1 MNNTLQLSSSSEKS
15 TCSFRPSYFGGQ
27 YSQAVSDFLSPFL
40 HYSFTPLCFFVFP
53 VRTAYMTLTVLSQTQ
68 LRELLHALS
77 RDEILELQRNLG
89 EALREYS
96 SGSQEEGCSAAYQ
109 PQRTAIT
116 RQNGCTTLFMPA
128 STGKTIGIKM
138 ISLQDGG
145 AAGCANEQETVDA
158 QEKDQISSRRRG
170 SFRNSVASISS
181 DLSDLSLGSQEDKE
195 DTTNN
200 DSSVAGSSTDSPT
213 LLTGCVNQQNV
224 TSNISRTLG
233 AWPGAGTRDTSPR
246 GSVTLLDDE
255 SLPFALINAHELTAF
270 RTALASLMMFNRRKK
285 VRTLLVFGA
294 GTQAY
299 WHIRLSLV
307 LRGDDI
313 RRVYIVNRSFDRAA
327 KLLQDIYGPE
337 NSEWRGDVKFSAVST
352 DFGEYSRILKDHV
365 RKADVIFCCTPSPVP
380 LFPAEYL
387 ASSEGRQKGRLICA
401 IGSYKAHM
409 AEIHPD
415 ILRDE
420 VTVQGPHRHWHKH
433 IHRSGVILVDSLDAA
448 MKEAGEIIQAGIKP
462 KQVVE
467 LGELLM
473 VRNAA
478 REAATVDEEQSL
490 REWAQRGN
498 VIYKSVGLGLMDLVT
513 GGDLVRLARER
524 KLGTTVEDF

>member
-1 MNNTLQLSSSSEKS
+1 MPLTILSRS
-15 TCSFRPSYFGGQ
+15 
-27 YSQAVSDFLSPFL
+27 
-40 HYSFTPLCFFVFP
+40 
-53 VRTAYMTLTVLSQTQ
+53 Q
-68 LRELLHALS
+68 LRDLLHTLS
-77 RDEILELQRNLG
+77 RDEIVGLQRNLA
-89 EALREYS
+89 EALRDYS
-96 SGSQEEGCSAAYQ
+96 SGSQEKGCSAAYQ

-128 STGKTIGIKM
+128 STGQTIGIKM

-145 AAGCANEQETVDA
+145 DAGCAVERDTVDA
-158 QEKDQISSRRRG
+158 QEKEQITSRRRG
-170 SFRNSVASISS
+170 SFRNSVASLSS
-181 DLSDLSLGSQEDKE
+181 DLSDMSVGSEDKE
-195 DTTNN
+195 DKDESSSVTPSTTNTT
-200 DSSVAGSSTDSPT
+200 GSSSTGSST

-224 TSNISRTLG
+224 TSNISKTLG

-246 GSVTLLDDE
+246 GSVTLLDGE

-270 RTALASLMMFNRRKK
+270 RTALASLMMFNKRKK

-299 WHIRLSLV
+299 WHIRLALV
-307 LRGDDI
+307 LRGEDI

-327 KLLQDIYGPE
+327 KLLRDIYLPE
-337 NSEWRGDVKFSAVST
+337 NTGWRRDVKFSAMST
-352 DFGEYSRILKDHV
+352 DFGEYGRILKDHV
-365 RKADVIFCCTPSPVP
+365 RKADAIFCCTPSPEP

-387 ASSEGRQKGRLICA
+387 TSGEGRQKGRLICA

-420 VTVQGPHRHWHKH
+420 VTVQPPHRHWHKH
-433 IHRSGVILVDSLDAA
+433 IQRSGVIVVDSLDAA
-448 MKEAGEIIQAGIKP
+448 LKEAGEIIQAGIKP
-462 KQVVE
+462 NQAVE

-473 VRNAA
+473 VRDAQRN
-478 REAATVDEEQSL
+478 EETVDEEKSL
-490 REWAQRGN
+490 REWSQRGN

-524 KLGTTVEDF
+524 NLGTTVEDF

>member
-1 MNNTLQLSSSSEKS
+1 MPLTILSRS
-15 TCSFRPSYFGGQ
+15 
-27 YSQAVSDFLSPFL
+27 
-40 HYSFTPLCFFVFP
+40 
-53 VRTAYMTLTVLSQTQ
+53 Q

-77 RDEILELQRNLG
+77 RDEIQNLQRNLA

-96 SGSQEEGCSAAYQ
+96 SGSQEKGCSAAYQ

-128 STGKTIGIKM
+128 STGQTIGIKM

-145 AAGCANEQETVDA
+145 DAGCAIERDNLDT
-158 QEKDQISSRRRG
+158 QEKEQIASRRGG
-170 SFRNSVASISS
+170 SFRNSVASLSS
-181 DLSDLSLGSQEDKE
+181 ELSDLSVGSQEDKE
-195 DTTNN
+195 DKEDKEDSNSLSPVTTTNE
-200 DSSVAGSSTDSPT
+200 SSTTGSSTGSST

-224 TSNISRTLG
+224 TSNISKTLG

-246 GSVTLLDDE
+246 GSVTLLDGE

-299 WHIRLSLV
+299 WHIRLALV
-307 LRGDDI
+307 LRGEDI

-327 KLLQDIYGPE
+327 KLLQEIYQPE
-337 NSEWRGDVKFSAVST
+337 NADWRGDVKFSAIST
-352 DFGEYSRILKDHV
+352 DFGEYGRILKSTV
-365 RKADVIFCCTPSPVP
+365 RKADAIFCCTPSPEP

-387 ASSEGRQKGRLICA
+387 TSGEGRQKGRLICA

-420 VTVQGPHRHWHKH
+420 VNVQPAHRHWHKH
-433 IHRSGVILVDSLDAA
+433 IHRSGVIVVDSLDAA

-473 VRNAA
+473 VRDAT
-478 REAATVDEEQSL
+478 RDAATVDDEKSL
-490 REWAQRGN
+490 REWSQRGN

>member
-1 MNNTLQLSSSSEKS
+1 M
-15 TCSFRPSYFGGQ
+15 P
-27 YSQAVSDFLSPFL
+27 
-40 HYSFTPLCFFVFP
+40 
-53 VRTAYMTLTVLSQTQ
+53 LTVLSRSQ

-77 RDEILELQRNLG
+77 RDEIIDLQRNLA
-89 EALREYS
+89 EALLEYS
-96 SGSQEEGCSAAYQ
+96 SGSQEKGCSAAYQ

-116 RQNGCTTLFMPA
+116 RRNGCTTLFMPA

-145 AAGCANEQETVDA
+145 VAGCAIERDTVDI
-158 QEKDQISSRRRG
+158 QEKEQIISRRQG

-181 DLSDLSLGSQEDKE
+181 DLSELSVGSQEDKE
-195 DTTNN
+195 DSNSISPVTTTN
-200 DSSVAGSSTDSPT
+200 DSSTAGSS
-213 LLTGCVNQQNV
+213 
-224 TSNISRTLG
+224 
-233 AWPGAGTRDTSPR
+233 AGTRDTSPR

-285 VRTLLVFGA
+285 VRTIVVFGA

-299 WHIRLSLV
+299 WHIRLALV
-307 LRGDDI
+307 LRGEDI
-313 RRVYIVNRSFDRAA
+313 RRVYIVNRSFERAA
-327 KLLQDIYGPE
+327 NLLRDIYQPE
-337 NSEWRGDVKFSAVST
+337 NAKWRRDVKFSAVST
-352 DFGEYSRILKDHV
+352 DFGEYSRILKEHV
-365 RKADVIFCCTPSPVP
+365 RKADVIFCCTPSPEP

-387 ASSEGRQKGRLICA
+387 TAGEGRSKGRLICA
-401 IGSYKAHM
+401 IGSYKPHM

-420 VTVQGPHRHWHKH
+420 VNLQAAHSHWHKH

-473 VRNAA
+473 VRDAT
-478 REAATVDEEQSL
+478 RDGATVDEEKSL
-490 REWAQRGN
+490 REWSQRGN

>member
-1 MNNTLQLSSSSEKS
+1 M
-15 TCSFRPSYFGGQ
+15 P
-27 YSQAVSDFLSPFL
+27 
-40 HYSFTPLCFFVFP
+40 
-53 VRTAYMTLTVLSQTQ
+53 LTVLSRSQ
-68 LRELLHALS
+68 LRDLLHALS
-77 RDEILELQRNLG
+77 RDEIVGLQRNLA

-96 SGSQEEGCSAAYQ
+96 SGSQDKGCSAAFQ

-128 STGKTIGIKM
+128 STGQTIGIKM

-145 AAGCANEQETVDA
+145 DAGCAVERDTINV
-158 QEKDQISSRRRG
+158 QEKEQITSRRRG
-170 SFRNSVASISS
+170 SFRNSVASLSSDMS
-181 DLSDLSLGSQEDKE
+181 DLSVGSEDKDDKDDQDE
-195 DTTNN
+195 S
-200 DSSVAGSSTDSPT
+200 SSVTPSTTTGSSSTDSST

-224 TSNISRTLG
+224 TSNISKTLG

-246 GSVTLLDDE
+246 GSV
-255 SLPFALINAHELTAF
+255 
-270 RTALASLMMFNRRKK
+270 
-285 VRTLLVFGA
+285 RTLLVFGA

-299 WHIRLSLV
+299 WHIRLALV
-307 LRGDDI
+307 LRGEDI

-327 KLLQDIYGPE
+327 KLLRDIYLPE
-337 NSEWRGDVKFSAVST
+337 NTEWRRDVKFSAVSS
-352 DFGEYSRILKDHV
+352 DFGEYSRVLKLHV
-365 RKADVIFCCTPSPVP
+365 RKADAIFCCTPSPEP

-387 ASSEGRQKGRLICA
+387 TSGEGRQKGRLICA

-420 VTVQGPHRHWHKH
+420 VTVQPPHRHWHKH
-433 IHRSGVILVDSLDAA
+433 VHRSGVIVVDSLDAA
-448 MKEAGEIIQAGIKP
+448 LKEAGELIQAGIKP

-473 VRNAA
+473 VRDAQRN
-478 REAATVDEEQSL
+478 EETVDEEKSL
-490 REWAQRGN
+490 REWSQRGN

>member
-1 MNNTLQLSSSSEKS
+1 M
-15 TCSFRPSYFGGQ
+15 P
-27 YSQAVSDFLSPFL
+27 
-40 HYSFTPLCFFVFP
+40 
-53 VRTAYMTLTVLSQTQ
+53 LTVLSRSQ

-77 RDEILELQRNLG
+77 RDEILNLQRNLA

-96 SGSQEEGCSAAYQ
+96 SGSQEKGCSAAYQ

-116 RQNGCTTLFMPA
+116 RQNGTTTIFMPA

-145 AAGCANEQETVDA
+145 TAGCTIERDTVDMQDKEHIA
-158 QEKDQISSRRRG
+158 KRRGG

-181 DLSDLSLGSQEDKE
+181 DMSDLSVGSQEDKE
-195 DTTNN
+195 DSNSLSPATTTTN
-200 DSSVAGSSTDSPT
+200 DSSTAGSSTDSST

-224 TSNISRTLG
+224 TSNVSRTLG

-246 GSVTLLDDE
+246 GSVTLLDGE

-299 WHIRLSLV
+299 WHIRLALV
-307 LRGDDI
+307 LRGEDI

-327 KLLQDIYGPE
+327 KLLQEIYQPE
-337 NSEWRGDVKFSAVST
+337 NTKWRGDVKFSAVST

-365 RKADVIFCCTPSPVP
+365 RKADAIFCCTPSPEP

-387 ASSEGRQKGRLICA
+387 TAGEGRQKGRLICA

-420 VTVQGPHRHWHKH
+420 VNLQATHSHWHKH

-473 VRNAA
+473 VRDAT
-478 REAATVDEEQSL
+478 RDAATVDEEKSL
-490 REWAQRGN
+490 REWSQRGN

>member
-1 MNNTLQLSSSSEKS
+1 MPLTILSRS
-15 TCSFRPSYFGGQ
+15 
-27 YSQAVSDFLSPFL
+27 
-40 HYSFTPLCFFVFP
+40 
-53 VRTAYMTLTVLSQTQ
+53 Q

-77 RDEILELQRNLG
+77 REEILNLQRNLAD
-89 EALREYS
+89 ALREYS
-96 SGSQEEGCSAAYQ
+96 SGSQEKGCSAAYQ

-128 STGKTIGIKM
+128 STGQTIGIKM

-145 AAGCANEQETVDA
+145 AAGCAVERDTVDM
-158 QEKDQISSRRRG
+158 QEKEQISSL
-170 SFRNSVASISS
+170 ASISS
-181 DLSDLSLGSQEDKE
+181 DLSDLSVGSQEDKE
-195 DTTNN
+195 DSNSITPVTTTN
-200 DSSVAGSSTDSPT
+200 SSAAGSSTDSST

-246 GSVTLLDDE
+246 GSVTLLDGE

-299 WHIRLSLV
+299 WHIRLALV
-307 LRGDDI
+307 LRGEDI

-327 KLLQDIYGPE
+327 KLLQEIYQPE
-337 NSEWRGDVKFSAVST
+337 NTEWRGDVKFSAVST
-352 DFGEYSRILKDHV
+352 DFGEYGRILKEHV
-365 RKADVIFCCTPSPVP
+365 RKADAIFCCTPSPEP

-387 ASSEGRQKGRLICA
+387 TSGEGRQKGRLICA

-420 VTVQGPHRHWHKH
+420 VNLQAAHSHWHKKV
-433 IHRSGVILVDSLDAA
+433 HRSGVILVDSLDAA
-448 MKEAGEIIQAGIKP
+448 LKEAGEIIQAGIKP

-473 VRNAA
+473 VRDAT
-478 REAATVDEEQSL
+478 REAATVDEEKSL

>member
-1 MNNTLQLSSSSEKS
+1 M
-15 TCSFRPSYFGGQ
+15 P
-27 YSQAVSDFLSPFL
+27 
-40 HYSFTPLCFFVFP
+40 
-53 VRTAYMTLTVLSQTQ
+53 LTVLSRSQ
-68 LRELLHALS
+68 LRELLHDLS
-77 RDEILELQRNLG
+77 RDEIINLQRNLA

-96 SGSQEEGCSAAYQ
+96 SGSQEEEWHHHHLHA
-109 PQRTAIT
+109 
-116 RQNGCTTLFMPA
+116 RQHGPDNRHQDDFPAGRGDAGCT
-128 STGKTIGIKM
+128 IER
-138 ISLQDGG
+138 D
-145 AAGCANEQETVDA
+145 TVDM
-158 QEKDQISSRRRG
+158 QEKEQTRRRG

-181 DLSDLSLGSQEDKE
+181 DLSDLSVGSEDKE
-195 DTTNN
+195 DSNSISPVTTTTE
-200 DSSVAGSSTDSPT
+200 SSVAGSSTGSST

-246 GSVTLLDDE
+246 GSVTLL
-255 SLPFALINAHELTAF
+255 
-270 RTALASLMMFNRRKK
+270 RWRKRKK
-285 VRTLLVFGA
+285 VRTIVVFGA

-299 WHIRLSLV
+299 WHIRLALV
-307 LRGDDI
+307 LRGEDI
-313 RRVYIVNRSFDRAA
+313 RRVYIVNRSFERAA
-327 KLLQDIYGPE
+327 KLLQEIYQPE
-337 NSEWRGDVKFSAVST
+337 NIEWRGDVKFSAVST
-352 DFGEYSRILKDHV
+352 DFGEYSRVLKDHV
-365 RKADVIFCCTPSPVP
+365 RKADAIFCCTPSPEP

-387 ASSEGRQKGRLICA
+387 TSGEGRQKGRLICA

-420 VTVQGPHRHWHKH
+420 VNVQPAHRHWHKH
-433 IHRSGVILVDSLDAA
+433 IHRSGVIVVDSLDAA
-448 MKEAGEIIQAGIKP
+448 MKEAGEIIQAGIRP

-473 VRNAA
+473 VRDAT
-478 REAATVDEEQSL
+478 RDAATVDEEKSL
-490 REWAQRGN
+490 REWSQRGN

>member
-1 MNNTLQLSSSSEKS
+1 M
-15 TCSFRPSYFGGQ
+15 P
-27 YSQAVSDFLSPFL
+27 
-40 HYSFTPLCFFVFP
+40 
-53 VRTAYMTLTVLSQTQ
+53 LTVLSRSQ

-77 RDEILELQRNLG
+77 RDEIRNLQRNLAD
-89 EALREYS
+89 ALREYS
-96 SGSQEEGCSAAYQ
+96 SGSQEKGCSAAYQ

-128 STGKTIGIKM
+128 STGQTIGIKM

-145 AAGCANEQETVDA
+145 AAGCAVERDTVNM
-158 QEKDQISSRRRG
+158 QEKEQTSSRRRG

-181 DLSDLSLGSQEDKE
+181 DLSDLSVGSQEDKE
-195 DTTNN
+195 DSNSISPATTTN
-200 DSSVAGSSTDSPT
+200 SSAAGSSTDSST

-246 GSVTLLDDE
+246 GSVTLLDGE

-299 WHIRLSLV
+299 WHIRLALV
-307 LRGDDI
+307 LRGEDI

-327 KLLQDIYGPE
+327 KLLQEIYQPE
-337 NSEWRGDVKFSAVST
+337 NTEWRRDVKFSAVSA
-352 DFGEYSRILKDHV
+352 DFGEYSRVLKEHV
-365 RKADVIFCCTPSPVP
+365 RKADAIFCCTPSPEP

-387 ASSEGRQKGRLICA
+387 TSGEGRQKGRLICA

-420 VTVQGPHRHWHKH
+420 VNLQAAHSHWHKQ

-448 MKEAGEIIQAGIKP
+448 LKEAGEIIQAGIKP

-473 VRNAA
+473 VRDAT
-478 REAATVDEEQSL
+478 REAATVDEEKSL

>member
-1 MNNTLQLSSSSEKS
+1 M
-15 TCSFRPSYFGGQ
+15 P
-27 YSQAVSDFLSPFL
+27 
-40 HYSFTPLCFFVFP
+40 
-53 VRTAYMTLTVLSQTQ
+53 LTVLSRSQ
-68 LRELLHALS
+68 LRTLLHSLS
-77 RDEILELQRNLG
+77 RDEVVDLQRNLA

-96 SGSQEEGCSAAYQ
+96 SGSQDKGCSAAFQ

-116 RQNGCTTLFMPA
+116 RRNGCTTLFMPA
-128 STGKTIGIKM
+128 TTGETIGIKM

-145 AAGCANEQETVDA
+145 TAGCAVERDAIEVQEQEQVSA
-158 QEKDQISSRRRG
+158 RKRG
-170 SFRNSVASISS
+170 SFRDSVASISS
-181 DLSDLSLGSQEDKE
+181 DMSDLSVGSSHEDKE
-195 DTTNN
+195 EDDDKSVSPSVTT
-200 DSSVAGSSTDSPT
+200 GSSTDSST

-224 TSNISRTLG
+224 TGSISKTLG
-233 AWPGAGTRDTSPR
+233 AWPGTGTRDTSPR
-246 GSVTLLDDE
+246 GSVTLLDGE

-270 RTALASLMMFNRRKK
+270 RTALASLMMFNKRKK

-299 WHIRLSLV
+299 WHIRLALV
-307 LRGDDI
+307 LRGEDI

-327 KLLQDIYGPE
+327 KLLRDIYAPE
-337 NSEWRGDVKFSAVST
+337 NTEWRRDIKFSAMSSE
-352 DFGEYSRILKDHV
+352 FGEYSRILKEHV
-365 RKADVIFCCTPSPVP
+365 RKADAIFCCTPSPEP
-380 LFPAEYL
+380 LFPAEFIT
-387 ASSEGRQKGRLICA
+387 SREGRQKGRLICA

-420 VTVQGPHRHWHKH
+420 VNVQPPHRHFHKH
-433 IHRSGVILVDSLDAA
+433 IHRSGVVVVDSLDAA
-448 MKEAGEIIQAGIKP
+448 VKEAGEIIQAGIKP

-473 VRNAA
+473 VRDAHRQA
-478 REAATVDEEQSL
+478 ETVDEEKSL
-490 REWAQRGN
+490 REWSQRGN

>member
-1 MNNTLQLSSSSEKS
+1 MPLTILSRS
-15 TCSFRPSYFGGQ
+15 
-27 YSQAVSDFLSPFL
+27 
-40 HYSFTPLCFFVFP
+40 
-53 VRTAYMTLTVLSQTQ
+53 Q

-77 RDEILELQRNLG
+77 RDEILNLQRNLAD
-89 EALREYS
+89 ALREYS
-96 SGSQEEGCSAAYQ
+96 SGSQEKGCSAAYQ

-128 STGKTIGIKM
+128 STGQTIGIKM
-138 ISLQDGG
+138 ISLQDGA
-145 AAGCANEQETVDA
+145 AAGCAVERDTVDM
-158 QEKDQISSRRRG
+158 QEKEQISSRRRG

-181 DLSDLSLGSQEDKE
+181 DLSDLSVGSQEDKE
-195 DTTNN
+195 DSNSISPVTTTN
-200 DSSVAGSSTDSPT
+200 SSAAGSSTDSST

-246 GSVTLLDDE
+246 GSVTLL
-255 SLPFALINAHELTAF
+255 
-270 RTALASLMMFNRRKK
+270 RWRKRKK

-299 WHIRLSLV
+299 WHIRLALV
-307 LRGDDI
+307 LRGEEI

-327 KLLQDIYGPE
+327 KLLQEIYQPE
-337 NSEWRGDVKFSAVST
+337 NTEWRGDVKFSAVST
-352 DFGEYSRILKDHV
+352 DFGEYSRILKEHV
-365 RKADVIFCCTPSPVP
+365 RKADAIFCCTPSPEP

-387 ASSEGRQKGRLICA
+387 TSGEGRQKGRLICA

-420 VTVQGPHRHWHKH
+420 VNLQAAHSHWHKQ

-448 MKEAGEIIQAGIKP
+448 LKEAGEIIQAGIKP

-473 VRNAA
+473 VRDAT
-478 REAATVDEEQSL
+478 REAATVDEEKSL

-498 VIYKSVGLGLMDLVT
+498 IIYKSVGLGLMDLVT

>member
-1 MNNTLQLSSSSEKS
+1 MPLTILS
-15 TCSFRPSYFGGQ
+15 R
-27 YSQAVSDFLSPFL
+27 
-40 HYSFTPLCFFVFP
+40 
-53 VRTAYMTLTVLSQTQ
+53 TQ
-68 LRELLHALS
+68 LRDLLHALS
-77 RDEILELQRNLG
+77 RDEIVNLQRNLAQ
-89 EALREYS
+89 ALREYS
-96 SGSQEEGCSAAYQ
+96 SGSQDKGCSAAFQ

-128 STGKTIGIKM
+128 STGQTIGIKM

-145 AAGCANEQETVDA
+145 DAGCAVERDTVDA
-158 QEKDQISSRRRG
+158 QEKEQITSRRRG
-170 SFRNSVASISS
+170 SFRNSVASLSS
-181 DLSDLSLGSQEDKE
+181 DLSDLSVGSEDKDEKDDE
-195 DTTNN
+195 DES
-200 DSSVAGSSTDSPT
+200 SSVAPSTTTGSSSTNSST

-224 TSNISRTLG
+224 TSNISKTLG

-246 GSVTLLDDE
+246 GSVTLLDGE

-270 RTALASLMMFNRRKK
+270 RTALASLMMFNKRKK

-299 WHIRLSLV
+299 WHIRLALV
-307 LRGDDI
+307 LRGEDI

-327 KLLQDIYGPE
+327 KLLRDIYLPE
-337 NSEWRGDVKFSAVST
+337 NTEWRRDVKFSAVSS
-352 DFGEYSRILKDHV
+352 DFGEYSRILKEHV
-365 RKADVIFCCTPSPVP
+365 RKADAIFCCTPSPEP

-387 ASSEGRQKGRLICA
+387 TSGEGRQKGRLICA

-420 VTVQGPHRHWHKH
+420 VTVQPPHRHWHKH
-433 IHRSGVILVDSLDAA
+433 IHRSGVIVVDSLDAA
-448 MKEAGEIIQAGIKP
+448 LKEAGEIIQAGIKP

-473 VRNAA
+473 VRDAQRN
-478 REAATVDEEQSL
+478 EETVDEEKSL
-490 REWAQRGN
+490 REWSQRGN